1 MRIVLLFSSSQK
13 KNNPVYSS
21 GSTFLSLSS
30 RVQWDKVYQSSEFPL
45 LGWVG
50 DLLLS
55 IQKIP
60 VYTGMTNTYR
70 HPERDSASFSST
82 ADRTDAVSRSS
93 SFIINTNTISDS
105 LYSLDSFWLDQY
117 IHPAF
122 GTPQEGKK
130 YKPPF
135 SPPCHGDKYK
145 NIILNLIRSASAI
158 QQIARY
164 SFFVLFPLIEGARGS
179 CIYIQ
184 ALSWRVS
191 FQNL

>member
-1 MRIVLLFSSSQK
+1 
-13 KNNPVYSS
+13 
-21 GSTFLSLSS
+21 
-30 RVQWDKVYQSSEFPL
+30 
-45 LGWVG
+45 
-50 DLLLS
+50 
-55 IQKIP
+55 
-60 VYTGMTNTYR
+60 MTNTYR

-145 NIILNLIRSASAI
+145 NIILNVI
-158 QQIARY
+158 QDLP
-164 SFFVLFPLIEGARGS
+164 SFVLFPLVEGKIQQSSEVHCRTESGVRGS
-179 CIYIQ
+179 YIYIQ
-184 ALSWRVS
+184 AYPEEFHFRICRSRRRRWIYS
-191 FQNL
+191 FSLQIKKEAHMLLF